1 MRGSIGFI
9 VLASMLIAP
18 SRAVAD
24 VTDRAPGG
32 FTVKTVVT
40 IADAPDR
47 VFGALI
53 RDLGV
58 WWDSAHTFSGDA
70 KNLSLVA
77 EVGRCLCERL
87 PNGGSVQHAEVIH
100 AVPGGLLR
108 LTGAL
113 GPLQEAAV
121 IGIWTWQFT
130 RADAGTTATVTYSV
144 AGVFPGGLD
153 RIADA
158 VDTVIGDQ
166 LRRLKAHVESSKR

>member
-1 MRGSIGFI
+1 MRALLWF
-9 VLASMLIAP
+9 VALMAPVMTP
-18 SRAVAD
+18 SRAAAD
-24 VTDRAPGG
+24 VTERAPGS

-40 IADAPDR
+40 IAASPDR
-47 VFGALI
+47 VFGALV
-53 RDLGV
+53 RDIGV
-58 WWDSAHTFSGDA
+58 WWDPAHTFSGDA

-77 EVGRCLCERL
+77 EVGRCFCERL

-100 AVPGGLLR
+100 AAPGGLLR

-121 IGIWTWQFT
+121 IGTWTWQFART
-130 RADAGTTATVTYSV
+130 EQGTTATVTYSV

-153 RIADA
+153 KVADA

-166 LRRLKAHVESSKR
+166 LRRLKAHVEGNKR